1 MSDSYVKI
9 LAIVAIVCGGAA
21 LILGI
26 STGEGNWWVLLGA
39 VLAIAGGGYA
49 LHRER
54 EASSEGH

>member
-9 LAIVAIVCGGAA
+9 LAIVAIVCGVAA

-26 STGEGNWWVLLGA
+26 STGEGNWWLPVGS
-39 VLAIAGGGYA
+39 VLAIASGGYA

-54 EASSEGH
+54 EACSEGR